1 MQDYNYLVEN
11 ITSFI
16 EGCLDKSKLDSAIG
30 KRKKFLIISLLSWI
44 LAIIS
49 MCLTLVLANSMVFV
63 TLFLIALDITFV
75 VLGIVYLTKS
85 SYSRV
90 EAFNYV
96 NKIEWKDIYNKSF
109 DLVVESTS
117 NSLIKKTKFIDL
129 ERKIIRAPIKDYN
142 GSPKSWLS
150 RYSFFKGNDKRNC
163 LVFSFDDK
171 LVNYQVN
178 QIIRTVEKIVVP
190 TKNGT
195 QTTYIYHYIATTGL
209 TVQNTKFDESYNG
222 IVIFSGKPNKDSYQ
236 TESIEFNKRFGINVS
251 NTDLRGPKL
260 LRPKYIDSLTM
271 KNSKS
276 LSGIAIFNDFI
287 IGHQYVNSTNVRNE
301 VAIFHRIKSF
311 SKEKILES
319 FANKVKQDIESAMFA
334 LSFIEGIY

>member
-1 MQDYNYLVEN
+1 MQYENYLIEN

-16 EGCLDKSKLDSAIG
+16 ESCLDKSKLDSAIG
-30 KRKKFLIISLLSWI
+30 KRKKFLTISILSWALSIISI
-44 LAIIS
+44 
-49 MCLTLVLANSMVFV
+49 CLTIVLYSLMIFL
-63 TLFLIALDITFV
+63 TLFLTALDITFV

-96 NKIEWKDIYNKSF
+96 NNIEWKDIYNKSF
-109 DLVVESTS
+109 DLVVKSS
-117 NSLIKKTKFIDL
+117 SSSLIKKTKFINL
-129 ERKIIRAPIKDYN
+129 ERKLIRAPIKDYN

-150 RYSFFKGNDKRNC
+150 RYSFFKGNEKRNSIA
-163 LVFSFDDK
+163 FSFEDK

-178 QIIRTVEKIVVP
+178 QIIRTVEKIVIP
-190 TKNGT
+190 TKDGT
-195 QTTYIYHYIATTGL
+195 STTYIYHYIATTGL

-222 IVIFSGKPNKDSYQ
+222 IIIFTGKSNKDSYQ

-260 LRPKYIDSLTM
+260 LRPKYIDNLTM
-271 KNSKS
+271 KNTKN

-287 IGHQYVNSTNVRNE
+287 IGHEYVNSSNVKNE
-301 VAIFHRIKSF
+301 VCIFYRIKSF
-311 SKEKILES
+311 SREKILES
-319 FANKVKQDIESAMFA
+319 FANKVKEDIENALFA